1 MNKYKDFNDIKA
13 LDETELARLS
23 DSLREDILS
32 AVSRNG
38 GHLAS
43 NLGVVELTVA
53 LHRAFNFPNDKII
66 FDVSH
71 QSYVHKMLSGRS
83 DGFKNLRSEGGVSGF
98 QLREESEYDCFGGGH
113 SGTSVSAAIGFAEA
127 DMLNNGENYVV
138 AVVGDGSFTNGMIYE
153 AINNAAKTGLRV
165 IIVLNDNEMSISE
178 NVGAVPRYFGRL
190 RTSVKYF
197 SFKRNFKKVL
207 SKMKLI
213 GRPIAFFSRFI
224 KNTVKRILFKTNM
237 FENLGIDYIGPVDG
251 HDIKRL
257 EAVFREAKYLNGP
270 VIVHVCT
277 KKGKGYAPAEEHP
290 ELYHSV
296 APFDMVNGVETAEY
310 NEKKSFSAVFG
321 SAISELAQND
331 ESIVAITAAMCE
343 GTGLSD
349 FRDEFPDRFYDV
361 GIAEEHAV
369 TFAAGLSAAGKKPV
383 VAVYSS
389 FLQRSYDQLIH
400 DVAIQNVD
408 LILAIDRAGFV
419 AGDGKTHQ
427 GIFDCSMLLSIPG
440 TVVHTPETYE
450 ELQCAL
456 KDAVLSSGFHAIRYP
471 RGAEIEY
478 DRSGF
483 VSDGD
488 IKRLTLGKGKK
499 VTIMTYGK
507 VTANAVKAAV
517 SLQNECE
524 ITVVSFKKI
533 APMNTELVWKMC
545 EGSELIIFAEEH
557 IRSGSVSE
565 KLLAELACRGV
576 DMPKVK
582 ILAIDNEFPTH
593 ASLDF
598 LYKKYSLDSESIA
611 GVVRNNL

>member
-1 MNKYKDFNDIKA
+1 MNKYKDFNDIKD
-13 LDETELARLS
+13 LDEKELERLS
-23 DSLREDILS
+23 VSLREDILR
-32 AVSRNG
+32 AVSKNG

-53 LHRAFNFPNDKII
+53 LYRAFDLPNDKII

-83 DGFKNLRSEGGVSGF
+83 DGFENLRGEGGVSGF
-98 QLREESEYDCFGGGH
+98 QLREESEYDYFGGGH
-113 SGTSVSAAIGFAEA
+113 SGTSVSAALGFAEA
-127 DMLNNGENYVV
+127 DKLNNGENYAV

-153 AINNAAKTGLRV
+153 AINNAAKAGLRA

-197 SFKRNFKKVL
+197 SFKRKFKKAL

-213 GRPIAFFSRFI
+213 GKPIAYFSRLI

-290 ELYHSV
+290 EIYHSV
-296 APFDMVNGVETAEY
+296 APFDIEKGVETSEY
-310 NEKKSFSAVFG
+310 NENINFSSVFG
-321 SAISELAQND
+321 SAVSELAKND

-369 TFAAGLSAAGKKPV
+369 TFAAGLAAAGKKPIF
-383 VAVYSS
+383 AVYSS

-400 DVAIQNVD
+400 DVALQKLD
-408 LILAIDRAGFV
+408 LVLAIDRAGFV

-450 ELQCAL
+450 ELRCAL
-456 KDAVLSSGFHAIRYP
+456 KEAVSSSGLHAIRYP
-471 RGAEIEY
+471 RGAEVEY

-483 VSDGD
+483 VSDCD
-488 IKRLTLGKGKK
+488 IKRLTVGKGRK
-499 VTIMTYGK
+499 VTVVTYGK

-524 ITVVSFKKI
+524 VTVLSFKKI
-533 APMNTELVWKMC
+533 APINTEMLWKMC
-545 EGSELIIFAEEH
+545 EGSELIVFAEEH

-565 KLLAELACRGV
+565 KLLAELACRGA

-582 ILAIDNEFPTH
+582 ILAIDNEIPTH
-593 ASLDF
+593 APLDV

-611 GVVRNNL
+611 AIIRNSL